1 MVSDLRS
8 IIRAAQGRQG
18 QPLCHGD
25 GWTHIAVELRERTA
39 RGLRQLQ
46 TQARQQGA
54 YGSGHTG
61 PSVGDVC
68 HTSRRARAR
77 AGAQAVRGRTAGHG
91 PHGATGLGAD
101 QGYTGETASK
111 AAQSNG
117 IDLQIVKLP
126 EAKKG
131 LVLLPRRWVVE
142 RSFS

>member
-68 HTSRRARAR
+68 HTS
-77 AGAQAVRGRTAGHG
+77 
-91 PHGATGLGAD
+91 
-101 QGYTGETASK
+101 
-111 AAQSNG
+111 
-117 IDLQIVKLP
+117 
-126 EAKKG
+126 
-131 LVLLPRRWVVE
+131 
-142 RSFS
+142 